1 MNLKRKTVFFVVISA
16 VLLSLSFS
24 AYKVSLYKLTDI
36 RRANNHLNREILNE
50 KNNELQLKRYLNYK
64 KEIGNIK
71 NLKAEPVDILATFSS
86 VKDLTR
92 LDKVIDDTYRRG
104 GLFFLSEFLLK
115 NDDSDK
121 KAIKI
126 RLSGKKITFFRLNR

>member
-24 AYKVSLYKLTDI
+24 VYKVSLYKLTDI
-36 RRANNHLNREILNE
+36 KRANNHLNREILNE

-71 NLKAEPVDILATFSS
+71 NLKVEPVDILATFSS
-86 VKDLTR
+86 VKDLAR

-115 NDDSDK
+115 NDDSGK

-126 RLSGKKITFFRLNR
+126 RLSGKKIAFFRLNR